1 MKESVLVRGRT
12 LAEHGVDKMFTLCT
26 KQYLSKGKDGYNVF
40 GKCKIIIDEEEMPP
54 LGKCKAKERASRN
67 GAL

>member
-1 MKESVLVRGRT
+1 MVRGRT

-40 GKCKIIIDEEEMPP
+40 GKCKIIIDEEEMVS
-54 LGKCKAKERASRN
+54 KAKGERTSRN
-67 GAL
+67 GSTVD

>member
-12 LAEHGVDKMFTLCT
+12 LAEHGVGKMFTLCT

-54 LGKCKAKERASRN
+54 LGTMVSIQSDA
-67 GAL
+67 GAM

>member
-1 MKESVLVRGRT
+1 MVRGRT

-40 GKCKIIIDEEEMPP
+40 GKCKIIIDEEEMVIQSERERTSRIW
-54 LGKCKAKERASRN
+54 KA
-67 GAL
+67 L